1 MTGVVRAPCETPLAY
16 GAPVGA
22 ARRTAS
28 ARGGWLVATTVLGS
42 SMAFVDGTAVNVALP
57 ALQRGLGATAA
68 GTQWVIEAYAL
79 VLAGCILVG
88 GAMGDQFG
96 RRRVFALGTALF
108 AVASAACGL
117 APNVAWL
124 LAARVVQGIGAA
136 CLIPGSLAILGA
148 SFEGTARAR
157 AIGSW
162 SAFTTI
168 AGAGGPILGGWLV
181 DHLSWR
187 WVFFINLPLAVA
199 VVLMTHRFL
208 PETRAEAREPLDWR
222 GAVATTVGLGGL
234 VAGAL
239 EMPRL
244 GPTHPLVLGGLG
256 VGAIALVLFLR
267 IEAKSPAPMMP
278 LALFRVRAFAGAN
291 LLTLLLYGAI
301 GGALFFIPF
310 DLIQVQGYSATAA
323 GAALL
328 PTTVMIFG
336 LSRRAEPILKRV
348 GVATLLTAG
357 PAISALG
364 FALFALPGADGS
376 YWTTFLPAAVA
387 LGAGMGLTVA
397 PLTTTVMNAVAP
409 SQVGIASGINNAVTR
424 TAGVGALALMAILA
438 ASTFGRALD
447 GQVAALQLP
456 PAATR
461 ALAQERVNLAAATVP
476 AGLGPERTA
485 RVRAAIAV
493 SFVASFRTIML
504 LAAGLALASAVV
516 GWRAFGSTPGRG
528 AGSLSGPR

>member
-1 MTGVVRAPCETPLAY
+1 MI
-16 GAPVGA
+16 
-22 ARRTAS
+22 
-28 ARGGWLVATTVLGS
+28 ATTVLGS
-42 SMAFVDGTAVNVALP
+42 SMAFVDGTVVNVALP

-68 GTQWVIEAYAL
+68 GTQWVVEAYAL

-88 GAMGDQFG
+88 GALGDQFG

-117 APNVAWL
+117 APDVAWL
-124 LAARVVQGIGAA
+124 IAARVVQGLGAA
-136 CLIPGSLAILGA
+136 LLIPGSLAILGA
-148 SFEGTARAR
+148 SFEGAARTH

-168 AGAGGPILGGWLV
+168 AGAGGPVLGGWLV

-199 VVLMTHRFL
+199 VLLMTYRHV
-208 PETRAEAREPLDWR
+208 PETRADVREPVDWR

-244 GPTHPLVLGGLG
+244 GTAHPLVLGALG
-256 VGAIALVLFLR
+256 VGALALVLFLR
-267 IEAKSPAPMMP
+267 IEATSPAPMMP
-278 LALFRVRAFAGAN
+278 LALFRVRTFAGAN
-291 LLTLLLYGAI
+291 LLTLLLYGAL
-301 GGALFFIPF
+301 GGALFFVPF
-310 DLIQVQGYSATAA
+310 DLIQVHGYSATAA

-328 PTTVMIFG
+328 PVTVMIFV
-336 LSRRAEPILKRV
+336 LSRHAERLLKRF

-364 FALFALPGADGS
+364 FALFARPGAGGS
-376 YWTTFLPAAVA
+376 YWTTFFPAAVA
-387 LGAGMGLTVA
+387 LGVGMGLTVA

-409 SQVGIASGINNAVTR
+409 SHVGVASGINNAVAR
-424 TAGVGALALMAILA
+424 TAGVGALALMAIIA
-438 ASTFGRALD
+438 AWTFDRALD
-447 GQVAALQLP
+447 GRLAALQLP

-461 ALAQERVNLAAATVP
+461 ALARERVNLAAAAVP
-476 AGLGPERTA
+476 AGLDPERAA
-485 RVRAAIAV
+485 RVRAAIVV
-493 SFVASFRTIML
+493 SFVASFRTVML

-528 AGSLSGPR
+528 SSGSAASRD